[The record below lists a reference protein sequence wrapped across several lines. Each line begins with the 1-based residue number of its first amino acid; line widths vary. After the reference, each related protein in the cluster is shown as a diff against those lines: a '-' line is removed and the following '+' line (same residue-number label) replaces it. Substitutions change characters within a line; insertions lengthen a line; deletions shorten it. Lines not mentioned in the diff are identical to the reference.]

1 MFGVV
6 AATAAKS
13 PDAAAPAP
21 FTKGGMAVGVAGFR
35 SILFTHDPVNSG
47 IAGVSA
53 HSGLKR
59 PTELVS
65 VDAEI
70 GK

>member
-1 MFGVV
+1 M
-6 AATAAKS
+6 AA
-13 PDAAAPAP
+13 
-21 FTKGGMAVGVAGFR
+21 VVAGFR
-35 SILFTHDPVNSG
+35 SVLFTHDPVNSG
-47 IAGVSA
+47 IVGVSA

-70 GK
+70 GKSSGARFI